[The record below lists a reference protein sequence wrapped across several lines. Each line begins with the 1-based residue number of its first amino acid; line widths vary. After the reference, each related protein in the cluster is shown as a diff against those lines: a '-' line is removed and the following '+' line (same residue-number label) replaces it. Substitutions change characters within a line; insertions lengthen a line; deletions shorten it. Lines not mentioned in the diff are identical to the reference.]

1 MDTINQPVELDEFSN
16 IDLAVTRDNYYGTIG
31 EPVYS
36 GVLSFMRRK
45 YSKDLTGVDVAVVG
59 VPFDLS
65 VTNRPGARFGPRA
78 IREASAQLAWG
89 KAWGWGVDP
98 FDKLSVVD
106 WGDCLFD
113 PGRPAEI
120 PAVLERQFSQI
131 LAQDVATL
139 AIGGDHFV
147 TYPILQAHAKK
158 HGKLALIHFDAHCDT
173 WRDDEGRIDH
183 GTMFFHAAQ
192 QGIIDPQSSAQIGI
206 RTHNSET
213 HGFNIFDA
221 DLVRKLGVPEIIKRV
236 RQVVG
241 DNPCYLTFDIDC
253 LDPSCAPG
261 TGTPVVGGMQTAEA
275 LELLRGLAG
284 INIVG
289 MDLVEVSP
297 SYDVGQITSL
307 AGATI
312 ALNLL
317 CLFAAAQTR
326 NEPITAVSK

>member
-1 MDTINQPVELDEFSN
+1 MSDIDEIIELDEFSN
-16 IDLAVTRDNYYGTIG
+16 IDLAVTRESYYGTIG

-45 YSKDLTGVDVAVVG
+45 YTKDLANVDVAVVG
-59 VPFDLS
+59 VPFDLA

-78 IREASAQLAWG
+78 VREASAQLAWG
-89 KAWGWGVDP
+89 KAWGWGLDP
-98 FDKLSVVD
+98 FDSLSVID

-113 PGRPAEI
+113 PGRPEQI
-120 PAVLERQFSQI
+120 PQVLEKQFSTI
-131 LAQDVATL
+131 LDKNVATL

-147 TYPILQAHAKK
+147 TYPILKAHAKK
-158 HGKLALIHFDAHCDT
+158 HGKLSLIHFDAHCDT
-173 WRDDEGRIDH
+173 WRDEEGRIDH

-192 QGIIDPQSSAQIGI
+192 QGIVDPQRSAQVGI
-206 RTHNSET
+206 RTHNSES
-213 HGFNIFDA
+213 HGFNVFDA
-221 DLVRKLGVPEIIKRV
+221 DLVRKQGVSETIKNIRE
-236 RQVVG
+236 VVG

-261 TGTPVVGGMQTAEA
+261 TGTPVVGGLQTAEA
-275 LELLRGLAG
+275 LEILRGLAG

-297 SYDVGQITSL
+297 NYDVGQITSL

-317 CLFAAAQTR
+317 CLYSAAQEAKSAR
-326 NEPITAVSK
+326 VL

>member
-1 MDTINQPVELDEFSN
+1 MSDVEQSSELGEFSN
-16 IDLAVTRDNYYGTIG
+16 IDLAVTRDSYYGTIA

-45 YSKDLTGVDVAVVG
+45 YTKDLANVDVAVVG

-65 VTNRPGARFGPRA
+65 VTNRPGARFGPRSV
-78 IREASAQLAWG
+78 REASAQLAWG
-89 KAWGWGVDP
+89 KAWGWGIDP
-98 FDKLSVVD
+98 FDELSVVD

-113 PGRPAEI
+113 PGRPAAI
-120 PAVLERQFSQI
+120 PQALEQQFSHI

-158 HGKLALIHFDAHCDT
+158 HGKMSLIHFDAHCDT
-173 WRDDEGRIDH
+173 WRDDSARIDH
-183 GTMFFHAAQ
+183 GTMFFHAAE

-213 HGFNIFDA
+213 HGFNVFDA

-236 RQVVG
+236 RAIVA
-241 DNPCYLTFDIDC
+241 DKPCYLTFDIDC

-261 TGTPVVGGMQTAEA
+261 TGTPVVGGLQTAEA
-275 LELLRGLAG
+275 LELLRGLSG
-284 INIVG
+284 INLVG

-297 SYDVGQITSL
+297 NYDVAQITSL

-317 CLFAAAQTR
+317 CLFAAAKK
-326 NEPITAVSK
+326 IK

>member
-1 MDTINQPVELDEFSN
+1 MDKIIEPVALDEFSN
-16 IDLAVTRDNYYGTIG
+16 IDLAVTRDSYYGTIG

-45 YSKDLTGVDVAVVG
+45 YTKQLADVDVAVVG

-78 IREASAQLAWG
+78 VREASAQLAWG
-89 KAWGWGVDP
+89 KAWGWNLDP
-98 FDKLSVVD
+98 FDRLSVVD

-113 PGRPAEI
+113 PGRPDKI
-120 PAVLERQFSQI
+120 PQALEEQFTRI
-131 LAQDVATL
+131 LDSNVATL

-147 TYPILQAHAKK
+147 TYPILRAHAKK
-158 HGKLALIHFDAHCDT
+158 HGKLSLIHFDAHSDT
-173 WRDDEGRIDH
+173 WRDKKGRIDH
-183 GTMFFHAAQ
+183 GTMFFHAAE
-192 QGIIDPQSSAQIGI
+192 QGLIDPQHSAQIGI

-221 DLVRKLGVPEIIKRV
+221 DMVRKCGVPEIIKRV
-236 RQVVG
+236 REVVG

-261 TGTPVVGGMQTAEA
+261 TGTPVVGGLQTAEA
-275 LELLRGLAG
+275 LELLRGLSG
-284 INIVG
+284 INLVG
-289 MDLVEVSP
+289 MDVVEISP
-297 SYDVGQITSL
+297 SYDVAQITSL

-317 CLFAAAQTR
+317 CLYAAAQS
-326 NEPITAVSK
+326 VK

>member
-1 MDTINQPVELDEFSN
+1 MDKIIEPVALDEFSN
-16 IDLAVTRDNYYGTIG
+16 IDLAVTRDSYYGTIG

-45 YSKDLTGVDVAVVG
+45 YTKQLANVDVAVVG

-78 IREASAQLAWG
+78 VREASAQLAWG
-89 KAWGWGVDP
+89 KAWGWNLDP
-98 FDKLSVVD
+98 FDRLSVVD

-113 PGRPAEI
+113 PGRPDKI
-120 PAVLERQFSQI
+120 PQALEEQFTRI
-131 LAQDVATL
+131 LDSNVATL

-147 TYPILQAHAKK
+147 TYPILRAHAKK
-158 HGKLALIHFDAHCDT
+158 HGKLSLIHFDAHSDT
-173 WRDDEGRIDH
+173 WRDKKGRIDH
-183 GTMFFHAAQ
+183 GTMFFHAAE
-192 QGIIDPQSSAQIGI
+192 QGLIDPQHSAQIGI

-221 DLVRKLGVPEIIKRV
+221 DMVRKSGVPEIIKRV
-236 RQVVG
+236 REVVG

-261 TGTPVVGGMQTAEA
+261 TGTPVVGGLQTAEA
-275 LELLRGLAG
+275 LELLRGLSG
-284 INIVG
+284 INLVG
-289 MDLVEVSP
+289 MDVVEISP
-297 SYDVGQITSL
+297 SYDVAQITSL

-317 CLFAAAQTR
+317 CLYAAAQS
-326 NEPITAVSK
+326 VK

>member
-1 MDTINQPVELDEFSN
+1 MSNSDENHELNEFSN
-16 IDLAVTRDNYYGTIG
+16 IDLAVTRDSYYGTIA

-45 YSKDLTGVDVAVVG
+45 YSKNLASVDVAIVG

-65 VTNRPGARFGPRA
+65 VTNRPGARFGPRSV
-78 IREASAQLAWG
+78 REASAQLSWG
-89 KAWGWGVDP
+89 KAWGWGLDP
-98 FDKLSVVD
+98 FDQLSVVD

-113 PGRPAEI
+113 PGVPANI
-120 PAVLERQFSQI
+120 PQELEQQFSRI
-131 LAQDVATL
+131 LDKEVATL
-139 AIGGDHFV
+139 AIGGDHFI
-147 TYPILQAHAKK
+147 TYPILQAYAKK
-158 HGKLALIHFDAHCDT
+158 HGKLSLIHFDAHCDT
-173 WRDDEGRIDH
+173 WRDKTGRIDH
-183 GTMFFHAAQ
+183 GTMFFHAAE
-192 QGIIDPQSSAQIGI
+192 QGLIDPQHSAQIGI

-213 HGFNIFDA
+213 HGFNIYDA
-221 DLVRKLGVPEIIKRV
+221 DMVRKLGVPEIIARV
-236 RQVVG
+236 REVVG

-261 TGTPVVGGMQTAEA
+261 TGTPVVGGLQTAQA

-284 INIVG
+284 INLVG

-312 ALNLL
+312 AHNLL
-317 CLFAAAQTR
+317 CLFA
-326 NEPITAVSK
+326 TAKANTKENSE